1 MTEERTTTTRTPDG
15 NTHTETV
22 IRTDEADG
30 GSKGWVF
37 LVILLIAVVAGIYFL
52 TEMGGAEMAKDGAI
66 ADAAEQVGD
75 AAEQAG
81 DAVEE
86 VADTVTGNE

>member
-1 MTEERTTTTRTPDG
+1 MTEERTTTTKTPDG

-22 IRTDEADG
+22 IRTDESG
-30 GSKGWVF
+30 SGSKGWVF
-37 LVILLIAVVAGIYFL
+37 LVVLLIAVIAGIYFL
-52 TEMGGAEMAKDGAI
+52 SQMGGAEMAKDGAI
-66 ADAAEQVGD
+66 ADAAEQVGN

-86 VADTVTGNE
+86 VADTVTNNE